1 MTCDKCNKHSTIFD
15 NVYQIFETYF
25 IIYFYIY
32 FINIYILLYIATNIF
47 NYVLALMIFTRLVH
61 FYFSSIA
68 KRVYFSTSKLRIE
81 AGFYSRRRKC
91 FEFFEMI
98 SYFYTYTFATFVKA
112 LNNKN
117 YFQPF
122 SSRLFL
128 YFWHD
133 SNLFPHFDCISIL
146 PLFATNKLVL
156 FFFFFLKEEKFPNF
170 FNDSAFSEGNSF
182 FPFFFTSAKCNFSSP
197 Q

>member
-1 MTCDKCNKHSTIFD
+1 MFD

-156 FFFFFLKEEKFPNF
+156 FFFFFLEGRKVSKFFQRWCLLWREF
-170 FNDSAFSEGNSF
+170 FF
-182 FPFFFTSAKCNFSSP
+182 FFFFFTSAKCNFSSP